1 MVPYILIDFFFSL
14 DNLYEYPYEYMLTL
28 DSLIS
33 LVKSV
38 RAQYKPKQSA
48 SKKIL
53 AENIINP
60 NLTQTFSSIG

>member
-1 MVPYILIDFFFSL
+1 
-14 DNLYEYPYEYMLTL
+14 MLTL